1 MGAGMD
7 RRRFLTSAALLCA
20 SAAGSTRL
28 LAQGTSMDGDGYLP
42 VRLPPRPG
50 AAPSMTPDER
60 DALERQIACP
70 CPCTLDIF
78 TCRTSMPCGFSPN
91 LHRDVL
97 ALVEGGYSGDEI
109 MHAFTEVYGE
119 HILMAPK
126 REGFNLVGYV
136 APFAAIGTGAVAILV
151 MLRRWRRDGGDQPMP
166 ATVDGVE
173 ATDDELARLD
183 AAVRGDGR

>member
-1 MGAGMD
+1 MD
-7 RRRFLTSAALLCA
+7 RRRFLTSAAALCA
-20 SAAGSTRL
+20 SAALSTRL
-28 LAQGTSMDGDGYLP
+28 GAQGTSMDGDGYLP
-42 VRLPPRPG
+42 VRLPPKPD
-50 AAPSMTPDER
+50 AAPSMSSNDR

-70 CPCTLDIF
+70 CPCTLDVF

-91 LHRDVL
+91 MHRDVM

-109 MHAFTEVYGE
+109 MQAFMNVYGE

-126 REGFNLVGYV
+126 REGFNLVGYA
-136 APFAAIGTGAVAILV
+136 APFAAMGTGALAILM
-151 MLRRWRRDGGDQPMP
+151 MLRRWRRAADDRPTPVTPQG
-166 ATVDGVE
+166 VD